1 MADRTDV
8 KISVIVPVYNVEKEL
23 PRCIESLLTQT
34 YSNFELL
41 LINDGSS
48 DGSPEIMERY
58 AEKDPRIRTLHKKNG
73 GVSSARNRGLEQA
86 KGEYV
91 GFDICPWMRT
101 MWWLRVIWN
110 GFAGQYKKAG
120 FLLQFANRWILRRKR
135 RIHSVTFRQKC
146 LR

>member
-1 MADRTDV
+1 MAGRTDV

-86 KGEYV
+86 KANM
-91 GFDICPWMRT
+91 CALWMRT